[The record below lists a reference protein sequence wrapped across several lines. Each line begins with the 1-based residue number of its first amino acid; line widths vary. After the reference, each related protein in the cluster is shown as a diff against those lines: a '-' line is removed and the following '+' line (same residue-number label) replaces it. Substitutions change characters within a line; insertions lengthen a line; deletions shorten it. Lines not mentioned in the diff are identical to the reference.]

1 MATVNFSVPDDIKEA
16 FNRTFEGENKSALV
30 ARLMQ
35 QAVEERHR
43 QRRRTVAIDALLE
56 MRREQPP
63 ASDRAIAKARRA
75 DRP

>member
-1 MATVNFSVPDDIKEA
+1 MATVNFSIPDSVKEA
-16 FNRTFEGENKSALV
+16 FNRTFEGENKSALI

-35 QAVEERHR
+35 RAVEERLR
-43 QRRRTVAIDALLE
+43 QRRRTAAIDALLD

-63 ASDRAIAKARRA
+63 ASDDVIAKARRA